1 MGENMGST
9 SVQCPKCA
17 SCQYGKQERTP
28 KAGTTVGKER
38 EGITK
43 ADKLEPGDLIFSDQY
58 EILIGGK
65 VFSRMGAPFPQIITV
80 VVHFSV
86 MQHLAEFLYITRCPS
101 MLMKPFSQSS
111 SSKRMLCPELYSLKH
126 IILIMAFT
134 QRQSFKKN

>member
-1 MGENMGST
+1 MGST

-58 EILIGGK
+58 ESRIGGK
-65 VFSRMGAPFPQIITV
+65 VFSRRGAAISSNDYCGGTLFCDAASGRIF
-80 VVHFSV
+80 VHHQV
-86 MQHLAEFLYITRCPS
+86 
-101 MLMKPFSQSS
+101 
-111 SSKRMLCPELYSLKH
+111 SLNAHETIK
-126 IILIMAFT
+126 T
-134 QRQSFKKN
+134 KKTF